1 MFSTHQDYFLKQL
14 GADGYYT
21 DFSSASR
28 EGMMD
33 INNKCWSKRM
43 HDMLGIP
50 LEKRAEL
57 VDEPGK
63 VVGHIPKDVAELT
76 GLAEGT
82 PICVGAHDQNCNT
95 FGSGGVDDGTAVVV
109 MGTFGSCF
117 IVSDEP
123 IRDPKGRLVVK
134 GNHGV
139 GNYTIEAFSNTSASS
154 YRWYRDTFC
163 DIEKFSA
170 ELVKTDPY
178 ELINAQIA
186 DVPPGANGITFLPY
200 LQGASGSKINDKG
213 RGVFKM
219 CIRDR
224 SWQ

>member
-1 MFSTHQDYFLKQL
+1 
-14 GADGYYT
+14 
-21 DFSSASR
+21 
-28 EGMMD
+28 MD

-63 VVGHIPKDVAELT
+63 VVGHIPKDIAELT

-123 IRDPKGRLVVK
+123 IRDPKGRL
-134 GNHGV
+134 GLA
-139 GNYTIEAFSNTSASS
+139 IIPSRPF
-154 YRWYRDTFC
+154 
-163 DIEKFSA
+163 
-170 ELVKTDPY
+170 
-178 ELINAQIA
+178 QIRPLQA
-186 DVPPGANGITFLPY
+186 TAGIGIPSVTLKNSR
-200 LQGASGSKINDKG
+200 L
-213 RGVFKM
+213 
-219 CIRDR
+219 
-224 SWQ
+224 SW

>member
-43 HDMLGIP
+43 HDMLGIS

-63 VVGHIPKDVAELT
+63 VVGHIPKDIAELT

-82 PICVGAHDQNCNT
+82 PIQ
-95 FGSGGVDDGTAVVV
+95 AVW
-109 MGTFGSCF
+109 MT
-117 IVSDEP
+117 EQQ
-123 IRDPKGRLVVK
+123 L
-134 GNHGV
+134 
-139 GNYTIEAFSNTSASS
+139 
-154 YRWYRDTFC
+154 W
-163 DIEKFSA
+163 
-170 ELVKTDPY
+170 
-178 ELINAQIA
+178 
-186 DVPPGANGITFLPY
+186 
-200 LQGASGSKINDKG
+200 
-213 RGVFKM
+213 
-219 CIRDR
+219 
-224 SWQ
+224 